1 MERHKMAGLGWVTT
15 VATSLSFYPALADKR
30 FVFIGAVLAAS
41 LVGAGAVLRQVRA
54 PWHVVLGVQLLLLF
68 ELLAIGY
75 GGRLKYHVLPT
86 EATFD
91 RVERVLRAGAE
102 TAQEY
107 AAPAPESAGLTL
119 MVVFFIAL
127 VAIGVDLLAV
137 GLGRVPLAGL
147 PLLALYTVPVAALP
161 KGIPVYAFVPGAIGY
176 IAMLTTAERD
186 RLVHWGRLVSRSE
199 APWGVGDGI
208 DTSGLTSTG
217 RKVTFL
223 ALSAA
228 VVLPFVIP
236 AFAPSI
242 LDGGRQP
249 GRGVGNGGT
258 LTFDDPMVSLAQSL
272 KRSDPVDVLVVQS
285 DDRPEYL
292 RLAVLYEP
300 GPDAWRTRPINLAE
314 TLRLDQDLPA
324 PVGLLPAVGGED
336 RNLVISPTSN
346 FPSDSAWL
354 PVPFASRL
362 VQAGDDWMF
371 VSADQTVTGA
381 SESSEPPTDYSV
393 EYRTVE
399 PTTEQLRSA
408 DAAPEDITDRYAQVP
423 ADVPSAI
430 GVTARA
436 VVSGAANDYEAGV
449 LLQDFFRDSDNFSYD
464 LDVGYGYGYDAMV
477 KFLDKRRGFCQQ
489 FAATMAMMAREV
501 GIPSRIVVGFLKP
514 ERLEGTGHSVFTS
527 DNVHS
532 WPELYF
538 EGVGWVRFEPTPGV
552 GAPLPAY
559 APRPSV
565 DDLGGPRPSTP
576 TATAPDDRIRP
587 SLDPE
592 TGDASVAP
600 DSGSSGSGSGG
611 AIPSTRWLMVLAALL
626 ALAVPGLLRRAI
638 RRHRLIEPNEGAS
651 AAEAAWLELRDTML
665 DLGLPW
671 TGSMTPRA
679 RGRSIQ
685 RFLYEDPDGL
695 SALNRLTSCVERA
708 RYASSLPADAHPG
721 EDVRTVVSALTR
733 VAARGRRIRAALIP
747 ASLLP
752 DLRAQTEQLREKGAI
767 RRLRPARDWAARGGT
782 Q

>member
-1 MERHKMAGLGWVTT
+1 MERHKMTGLGGATT

-30 FVFIGAVLAAS
+30 FVLIGALLVAA

-54 PWHVVLGVQLLLLF
+54 PWHVVVVMQLLLLF
-68 ELLAIGY
+68 ELLANGY
-75 GGRLKYHVLPT
+75 GGRLKYHVIPT
-86 EATFD
+86 EATFA
-91 RVERVLRAGAE
+91 RLERVVRAGAE

-119 MVVFFIAL
+119 MVVFFIAV
-127 VAIGVDLLAV
+127 VAISVDLLAAGV
-137 GLGRVPLAGL
+137 GRVPLAGL

-161 KGIPVYAFVPGAIGY
+161 KGIPFYAFVPGAIGY
-176 IAMLTTAERD
+176 IVMLTIAERD

-199 APWGVGDGI
+199 TPWGPGDRI
-208 DTSGLTSTG
+208 DTSGLTATG
-217 RKVTFL
+217 RRVTLL

-228 VVLPFVIP
+228 VLLPFVIP

-249 GRGVGNGGT
+249 GRGIGNGST
-258 LTFDDPMVSLAQSL
+258 LTFDDPMVSLAESL
-272 KRSDPVDVLVVQS
+272 KRSDPVDVLLVQS

-314 TLRLDQDLPA
+314 TLRLNEDLPT
-324 PVGLLPAVGGED
+324 PVGLSQAVAGED
-336 RNLVISPTSN
+336 RNLLISPTSN

-354 PVPFASRL
+354 PVPFASRR
-362 VQAGDDWMF
+362 VGAGDDWAF
-371 VSADQTVTGA
+371 VSADQTVTGS
-381 SESSEPPTDYSV
+381 SESSEPPADYTV

-399 PTTEQLRSA
+399 PTIEQLRSA
-408 DAAPEDITDRYAQVP
+408 GSAPEEIADRYAQVP
-423 ADVPSAI
+423 EDVPSAI
-430 GVTARA
+430 GITARA
-436 VVSGAANDYEAGV
+436 VVSGAASDYEAAV

-477 KFLDKRRGFCQQ
+477 RFLDKRRGFCQQ
-489 FAATMAMMAREV
+489 FAATMAMMAREL

-514 ERLEGTGHSVFTS
+514 KRQLGADYSVFTS
-527 DNVHS
+527 DNLHS

-565 DDLGGPRPSTP
+565 DDSPGPPPSTP
-576 TATAPDDRIRP
+576 TATAPDERIRP

-592 TGDASVAP
+592 TGGASIAP
-600 DSGSSGSGSGG
+600 DSGSSGSGSDGV
-611 AIPSTRWLMVLAALL
+611 IPSRRWLIAMGVLL
-626 ALAVPGLLRRAI
+626 ALALPGLLRRAI
-638 RRHRLIEPNEGAS
+638 RRHRLMEPAEGAS
-651 AAEAAWLELRDTML
+651 AVEAAWLELRDTMI

-671 TGSMTPRA
+671 TGSLTPRA

-685 RFLYEDPDGL
+685 TFLYDDQDGL
-695 SALNRLTSCVERA
+695 LALDRLSSCVERA
-708 RYASSLPADAHPG
+708 RYASSPPADARPG
-721 EDVRTVVSALTR
+721 DDAQVVMSALTR
-733 VAARGRRIRAALIP
+733 VAARGRRIRAALFP

-752 DLRAQTEQLREKGAI
+752 DLRAQTEQLRERAAT
-767 RRLRPARDWAARGGT
+767 RRYRSAREGT